1 MEEKST
7 NKIAV
12 FSIDVEEW
20 YHLEYFKN
28 SKTDKN
34 KSVMDGL
41 HTFIKIVN
49 KHNIKASFFI
59 VGELIQTLKKT
70 IKNLDIEGHDIGL
83 HSYFHKRPVV
93 QNINEFIKDT
103 KDTISEMKSILPN
116 NSFGYRSPCF
126 AIDRERLD
134 EVIKLGIQYDASK
147 ITQKEHPLYVNLDLD
162 GFEKQ
167 ERDIYKKDFFKVFE
181 VSTIKFLGVNIPIAG
196 GGYLRIIP
204 WPIYIW
210 LLKKYLKE
218 STFINFF
225 IHPFELSSMNFDL
238 PENTPYLTKFRYNY
252 KRNKVEKRLNRIIE
266 LLKENDYNFKT
277 FSQYKI

>member
-1 MEEKST
+1 MEEKYT

-28 SKTDKN
+28 SETDKS

-59 VGELIQTLKKT
+59 VGELIQSLKKT
-70 IKNLDIEGHDIGL
+70 IIKLDKEGHDIGL
-83 HSYFHKRPVV
+83 HSYFHKRPIV
-93 QNINEFIKDT
+93 QNMNEFIKDT
-103 KDTISEMKSILPN
+103 EDTVSEMKFILPN

-126 AIDRERLD
+126 AIDRQRLD
-134 EVIKLGIQYDASK
+134 EIIKLGLQYDASK

-167 ERDIYKKDFFKVFE
+167 ERDIYKKDSFKVFE
-181 VSTIKFLGVNIPIAG
+181 VSTIKFLGINIPIAG

-204 WPIYIW
+204 WPLYIW
-210 LLKKYLKE
+210 LLKKYLKK
-218 STFINFF
+218 SNFINFF
-225 IHPFELSSMNFDL
+225 IHPFELSNANFDL
-238 PENTPYLTKFRYNY
+238 PDNTSPLTKFRYNY
-252 KRNKVEKRLNRIIE
+252 KRNKVEKRLNRIIN
-266 LLKENDYNFKT
+266 LLEENGYSFKT
-277 FSQYKI
+277 FSQI

>member
-28 SKTDKN
+28 SKTDKK

-41 HTFIKIVN
+41 HTFIKIVD

-103 KDTISEMKSILPN
+103 KDTLSEMKSILPN

-210 LLKKYLKE
+210 LLKKYIKE

-277 FSQYKI
+277 FSQI